1 MTVQGLVVHRINSV
15 HRINRAKMEVL
26 EKKVT

>member
-1 MTVQGLVVHRINSV
+1 MTVQGLVVHQINSV
-15 HRINRAKMEVL
+15 LRINIAKMEVL